1 MLILLRITLYFNLDI
16 MSLFIQ
22 QLAYYH
28 ADKELLFKD
37 ISFSINNHQKV
48 SLIGNN
54 GSGKSTLLQLIN
66 GDLIPT
72 EGTISYPEHP
82 YYIPQHFGQYNHLT
96 IAEALKIDKKIKALD
111 AITKGDVST
120 ENFNILNDEWEIE
133 EKAHT
138 ALEEWGIGSFDLTK
152 PLSTLSGGEKTKV
165 FLAGISIHSPS
176 IILMDEPTNHLDI
189 QSRNRLYDFIET
201 THTAL
206 LVVSHDRTLLNLLP
220 YTYELSKSGVT
231 AYGGNYEFYKNEK
244 EKLTNALYTKLE
256 EKEKGLRAAKKIAK
270 ETAERKQKL
279 DARGEKRS
287 IKQGVARIMMN
298 NLKNKA
304 EKSTSKIKDTHEE
317 KQMKISQ
324 ELTEIRKSLPDISQ
338 MKINFNSSSLHKGKI
353 LVKAHNINFAYSS
366 ENLWKDSI
374 SFEVK
379 SGERISIEGRNGKG
393 KTTLLKMIL
402 GELLPAEG
410 DILRAD
416 VSYIH
421 IDQEYSIINND
432 LTVVEQ
438 AQQFNDRALKEH
450 EINMILNR
458 YLFPPHSWN
467 KACNKLSGGEKM
479 RLVLCC
485 LMISNSTPDLFIMDE
500 PTNNIDIR
508 NVEIL
513 TETLRD
519 YEGTVLVISHDNY
532 FKKEINIER
541 QICLQ

>member
-1 MLILLRITLYFNLDI
+1 MLILPRITLYFNLDI

-37 ISFSINNHQKV
+37 ISFSINNHEKV

-66 GDLIPT
+66 GDLTPT

-111 AITKGDVST
+111 AITKGDASI

-133 EKAHT
+133 DKAHT
-138 ALEEWGIGSFDLTK
+138 ALEEWGIGNFKLTQA
-152 PLSTLSGGEKTKV
+152 LSTLSGGEKTKV
-165 FLAGISIHSPS
+165 FLAGISIHSPL
-176 IILMDEPTNHLDI
+176 IILMDEPTNHLDT
-189 QSRNRLYDFIET
+189 QSRNKLYQFIET
-201 THTAL
+201 TNTTL
-206 LVVSHDRTLLNLLP
+206 LIVSHDRELLNLLP
-220 YTYELSKSGVT
+220 YTFELNKNGIT
-231 AYGGNYEFYKNEK
+231 AYGGNYDFYKNEK
-244 EKLTNALYTKLE
+244 EKITNALHAKLE
-256 EKEKGLRAAKKIAK
+256 EKEKGLRVAKKIAK

-279 DARGEKRS
+279 DVRGEKRS
-287 IKQGVARIMMN
+287 IKQGIPRIMMN
-298 NLKNKA
+298 SLKNNA
-304 EKSTSKIKDTHEE
+304 EKSTSKIKDAHEE
-317 KQMKISQ
+317 KQAKISH

-338 MKINFNSSSLHKGKI
+338 MKINFNSSSLHRGKV
-353 LVKAHNINFAYSS
+353 LVKAQSINFTYAS
-366 ENLWKDSI
+366 ENLWKEPLTFDI
-374 SFEVK
+374 T
-379 SGERISIEGRNGKG
+379 SGERISIEGGNGKG
-393 KTTLLKMIL
+393 KTTLLKIIL
-402 GELLPAEG
+402 GDLLPTEG
-410 DILRAD
+410 VLLKTDID
-416 VSYIH
+416 YIH
-421 IDQEYSIINND
+421 IDQEYSIINNN
-432 LTVVEQ
+432 LTIVEQ
-438 AQQFNDRALKEH
+438 AQQFNKRLLKEH

-485 LMISNSTPDLFIMDE
+485 LMISNSTPDLFVMDE
-500 PTNNIDIR
+500 PTNNIDIQ

-519 YEGTVLVISHDNY
+519 YKGTVLVISHDTY

-541 QICLQ
+541 QICLL

>member
-1 MLILLRITLYFNLDI
+1 

-66 GDLIPT
+66 GDLAPT

-82 YYIPQHFGQYNHLT
+82 YYMPQHFGQYNHLT

-111 AITKGDVST
+111 AITKGDASI

-138 ALEEWGIGSFDLTK
+138 ALEEWGIGSFDLIK
-152 PLSTLSGGEKTKV
+152 PLSNLSGGEKTKV

-176 IILMDEPTNHLDI
+176 IILMDEPTNHLDT
-189 QSRNRLYDFIET
+189 QSRDRLYDFIET
-201 THTAL
+201 TQTAL

-220 YTYELSKSGVT
+220 YTYELSKSRVT

-244 EKLTNALYTKLE
+244 EKLTNALYAQLE
-256 EKEKGLRAAKKIAK
+256 EKEKGLRAAKKTAR

-279 DARGEKRS
+279 DVRGEKRS
-287 IKQGVARIMMN
+287 LKQGVARIMMN

-304 EKSTSKIKDTHEE
+304 EKSTSKMKDTHEE
-317 KQMKISQ
+317 KQVKISQ

-353 LVKAHNINFAYSS
+353 LVKAQNINFAYSS
-366 ENLWKDSI
+366 ANLWKDSL
-374 SFEVK
+374 SFEIK
-379 SGERISIEGRNGKG
+379 SSERISIEGRNGKG

-416 VSYIH
+416 ISYIH

-519 YEGTVLVISHDNY
+519 YKGTVLVISHDNY

-541 QICLQ
+541 QIRLQ